1 MMKKLISDKMRRA
14 MDDMGVFTK
23 KGADMKGRMAD
34 MKGRLADRVGRPN
47 VMGRPD
53 SGLRPMMANFAPLSQ
68 MMTKPA
74 GLSPMMTKPAAL
86 PPTMAN
92 PNTPQFSN
100 KPFPMKKGGSVK
112 KYAGSG
118 SVSSASKR
126 ADGIAHKGK
135 TKGKMV

>member
-1 MMKKLISDKMRRA
+1 MKKLMSDRMVRA
-14 MDDMGVFTK
+14 MADM
-23 KGADMKGRMAD
+23 KGRAADMKGRMAD

>member
-1 MMKKLISDKMRRA
+1 MKKLMSDKMVRA
-14 MDDMGVFTK
+14 MADM
-23 KGADMKGRMAD
+23 KGRAADMKGRMAD

>member
-1 MMKKLISDKMRRA
+1 MKKLMSDKMGRA
-14 MDDMGVFTK
+14 MADM
-23 KGADMKGRMAD
+23 KGRAADMKGRMAD